1 MDGRG
6 RPSKIKHPPQIKRLS
21 LQLQSLIK
29 GRMWLKVLLG
39 MVLGTAL
46 GISIGPAT
54 GVVDPGVT
62 TAISEWLSLP

>member
-1 MDGRG
+1 
-6 RPSKIKHPPQIKRLS
+6 
-21 LQLQSLIK
+21 
-29 GRMWLKVLLG
+29 MWLKVLLG

-46 GISIGPAT
+46 GISIGPAA